1 MASGLSTFPIKGNPV
16 FSNGLKSL
24 PQSPSDCAI
33 LCNWIFE
40 NFVLADE
47 QFAKALIIF
56 ETYVLVD
63 NNLPE
68 KLVSSLELPI
78 KFYERFKV
86 TSIVN

>member
-33 LCNWIFE
+33 LYNWIFE

-68 KLVSSLELPI
+68 KLISSLELPI

-86 TSIVN
+86 TSVVN